1 MHELLGILETDFNGK
16 IIKVI
21 YNSEFILMF

>member
-16 IIKVI
+16 IIKVLKI
-21 YNSEFILMF
+21 FEFTVIF